1 MIVEMRTGATKKE
14 VDDVVQK
21 AKSLDLGVQLNIGT
35 DKTVVAILGS
45 NTGQIPT
52 DIFAVLPG
60 VESVTR
66 IMKPYKLASRAFRP
80 KDTKVECG
88 GVEIGGERIVV
99 MAGPCAVESEAQL
112 MEAAGAVKKAGAS
125 ILRGGAFKPR
135 TSPFSFQ
142 GLQKKGLELLAKA
155 KEKFGMPVVTEVVNP
170 QDVEMVASY
179 ADMLQIGSR
188 NMQNF
193 ALLTDAGKSGRPV
206 VLKRGFSCTITEWLT
221 AADYLLAEGN
231 HQVILCER
239 GIRTFEDSVRFSLDI
254 SAIPVLKKNSHLP
267 VIVDPSHAAGH
278 YTLVPAI
285 AKAAVAAGADGLLI
299 EVHPNPKEALVD
311 GLQSLSTSDFTRLME
326 ELTSYRQSHRQI
338 YRNSRGGQG
347 GVGNIVYSSTIL
359 SIRRVLPNFTAI
371 DTSAGYFKRCISF
384 KVSLSATLIY
394 SIFASGSFLI
404 SSVISRRM
412 TPASHSP
419 CTASSF
425 ASNKRTGKAP
435 APPAAAPG

>member
-1 MIVEMRTGATKKE
+1 MIVEMRTGASRKE
-14 VDDVVQK
+14 VDVVVQK

-35 DKTVVAILGS
+35 DKTVVALLGS

-66 IMKPYKLASRAFRP
+66 IMKPYKLASREFER
-80 KDTKVECG
+80 KDTVVDCG
-88 GVEIGGERIVV
+88 GVKIGGQRVV
-99 MAGPCAVESEAQL
+99 IIAGPCAVESEKQL
-112 MEAAGAVKKAGAS
+112 RQAAEGVKKAGAT

-142 GLQKKGLELLAKA
+142 GLQKKGLELLAAVK
-155 KEKFGMPVVTEVVNP
+155 KDVDIPVVTEVVNP
-170 QDVEMVASY
+170 QDVALVSSY

-221 AADYLLAEGN
+221 AADYLLAEGEK
-231 HQVILCER
+231 QVVLCER

-254 SAIPVLKKNSHLP
+254 SAVPVIKRNSHLP

-278 YTLVPAI
+278 YSLVPAM
-285 AKAAVAAGADGLLI
+285 ARAAVAAGADGLLI

-311 GLQSLSTSDFTRLME
+311 GLQSLSPSDFSRLME
-326 ELTSYRQSHRQI
+326 ELRTIAKS
-338 YRNSRGGQG
+338 
-347 GVGNIVYSSTIL
+347 VGRYI
-359 SIRRVLPNFTAI
+359 
-371 DTSAGYFKRCISF
+371 
-384 KVSLSATLIY
+384 
-394 SIFASGSFLI
+394 
-404 SSVISRRM
+404 
-412 TPASHSP
+412 
-419 CTASSF
+419 
-425 ASNKRTGKAP
+425 
-435 APPAAAPG
+435 